1 MCHHTVPETS
11 KYHRKQASNIKF
23 KTMKITGYKLDKYI
37 EQLDRAIGDANY
49 PKGDDLMGMSILRI
63 ETDEGITGMA
73 PGGNDAIESLF
84 HLIEGRDPRG
94 VVGLWKE
101 MVDWVHKGNNEGAVN
116 AAISAID
123 VALWDLKAKIN
134 DEPLWQTLGAMEG
147 RAKAYASDIGY
158 NLSDDELHAFYSRM
172 ADMGIDGGKIK
183 IGLNMKDDLRRIG
196 IMNDALRKV
205 KNRPY
210 LMIDTN
216 EYWSPK
222 QAIRYISQIEKH
234 FDIFWAEEPARRW
247 DYDGLRQVSRGISA
261 AVASGENLNDVGQ
274 MYPLISQQAIDVA
287 NVGVGHSGI
296 TGARQV
302 ANMCYAYELPV
313 TMMNCPANFMVHLA
327 AALPNHNMMEV
338 VDPGRED
345 AFKSWDNHIED
356 GWIVIGNTP
365 GLGIILDDNKISAL
379 QSIELNRKPGFPF
392 PRREG
397 AGLWIKDIEPGEVSW
412 K

>member
-1 MCHHTVPETS
+1 
-11 KYHRKQASNIKF
+11 
-23 KTMKITGYKLDKYI
+23 MKITGYKLDKYI
-37 EQLDRAIGDANY
+37 QQLDRAIGDANY

-63 ETDEGITGMA
+63 ETDEGITGIA
-73 PGGNDAIESLF
+73 PGGNDAVEDLF
-84 HLIEGRDPRG
+84 HVIEGKDPRG
-94 VVGLWKE
+94 VTGLWKE
-101 MVDWVHKGNNEGAVN
+101 MVDWVHKGNNEGEIN
-116 AAISAID
+116 GAISAID

-134 DEPLWQTLGAMEG
+134 DEPLWQTLGAREG
-147 RAKAYASDIGY
+147 RTKAYASDIGY

-183 IGLNMKDDLRRIG
+183 IGLNMTDDLRRIG
-196 IMNDALRKV
+196 IMNDAFRKV

-222 QAIRYISQIEKH
+222 QAIRYINQIEEH

-313 TMMNCPANFMVHLA
+313 TMMNCPANFMAHLA

-345 AFKSWDNHIED
+345 AFESWDNHIED

-365 GLGIILDDNKISAL
+365 GLGISINTDKINAL
-379 QSIELNRKPGFPF
+379 QSADFNRKPGFPF

-397 AGLWIKDIEPGEVSW
+397 AGLWIKDIEPGEVDW